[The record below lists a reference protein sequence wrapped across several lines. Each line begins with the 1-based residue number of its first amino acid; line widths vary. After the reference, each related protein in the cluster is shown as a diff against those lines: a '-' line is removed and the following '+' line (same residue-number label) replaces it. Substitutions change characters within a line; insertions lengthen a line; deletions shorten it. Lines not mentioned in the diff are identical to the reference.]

1 MVGPSFD
8 VLVEKWENTHF
19 HPCPPVCAGIGRVSG
34 PVIEMTYDPRFS
46 KKKSVN
52 VIQSSPLDT
61 RFPRKPTF
69 VRNNVF
75 KALIGEWRWRFLF
88 VSSKHPKRPSH
99 TKKD

>member
-1 MVGPSFD
+1 MCVGGGGGLEGGGGRLG
-8 VLVEKWENTHF
+8 VRC
-19 HPCPPVCAGIGRVSG
+19 PCPPVCAGIGCVSG

-75 KALIGEWRWRFLF
+75 KA
-88 VSSKHPKRPSH
+88 
-99 TKKD
+99 